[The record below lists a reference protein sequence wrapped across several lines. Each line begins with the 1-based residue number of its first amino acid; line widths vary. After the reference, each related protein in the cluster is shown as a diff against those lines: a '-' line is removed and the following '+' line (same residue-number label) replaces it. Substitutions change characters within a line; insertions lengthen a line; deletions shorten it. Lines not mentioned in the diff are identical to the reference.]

1 MHSLPSLNRFSD
13 NGKVQKIIQPPSSWL
28 QRSGFIHCKQ
38 PFRLDH
44 VNCQTDRAGVQCKV
58 GPVSQATVD
67 SHCFAGPGNRCPV
80 QASING

>member
-58 GPVSQATVD
+58 GWIIVEPIS
-67 SHCFAGPGNRCPV
+67 SFKGPAYPD
-80 QASING
+80 